1 MSVRIGVIGVGYLGR
16 HHARIYS
23 ELEGAELTAVAD
35 TGEGKAA
42 EIANLYGG
50 RSFSKYTDLFPLCD
64 AVSIVTPTITHY
76 AIAMDCL
83 RAGKDVL
90 LEKPITEGLGEGEDL
105 IREAAK
111 RSLILQVGHLE
122 RYNPGIIAASGM
134 IGEPWF
140 VESERLSP
148 FLGRGTDV
156 DVTLDLMIHDVD
168 IVLSIV
174 RSKLTDIRAVG
185 ESVLTEKIDLAKVWL
200 EFENGCKAM
209 ITASRLSPEKRRRLM
224 VFQKDSFIS
233 VDYQNHEVR
242 RYFKNGPDMS
252 VDTVRPEGKEP
263 LKEEL
268 KDFIRCVETRSRPK
282 VSGREALDALQ
293 VILKINEMV
302 SNRKRPD
309 FNKTYNGDKL
319 S

>member
-1 MSVRIGVIGVGYLGR
+1 MPVRIGVIGVGYLGR

-23 ELEGAELTAVAD
+23 ELEGIELTAVAD
-35 TGEGKAA
+35 TEEGKAA
-42 EIANLYGG
+42 EIAKLYGC
-50 RSFSKYTDLFPLCD
+50 RSFTKYSDLLALCD
-64 AVSIVTPTITHY
+64 AVSIVTQTTTHY

-90 LEKPITEGLGEGEDL
+90 VEKPMTEGLGEGEDL
-105 IREAAK
+105 IREAGK

-122 RYNPGIIAASGM
+122 RYNPGIIAASGL
-134 IGEPWF
+134 IGAPWF

-168 IVLSIV
+168 VVLSIV
-174 RSKLTDIRAVG
+174 KSKLTDIRAAG
-185 ESVLTEKIDLAKVWL
+185 ESVLTDKIDLAKVWL

-209 ITASRLSPEKRRRLM
+209 ITASRLSPEKQRRLM
-224 VFQKDSFIS
+224 VFQKDSFVS

-242 RYFKNGPDMS
+242 RYFKNGSDMS
-252 VDTVRPEGKEP
+252 VDTVRPEKKEP

-282 VSGREALDALQ
+282 VSGREALDALE
-293 VILKINEMV
+293 VILKINEMLA
-302 SNRKRPD
+302 NRKRP
-309 FNKTYNGDKL
+309 GL
-319 S
+319 

>member
-1 MSVRIGVIGVGYLGR
+1 MPVRIGVIGVGYLGR

-23 ELEGAELTAVAD
+23 ELKGAQLMAVAD
-35 TGEGKAA
+35 AEEGKAA
-42 EIANLYGG
+42 EIANLYGC
-50 RSFSKYTDLFPLCD
+50 RSFSNYRDLFALCD
-64 AVSIVTPTITHY
+64 AVSIVTPTTTHY
-76 AIAMDCL
+76 EIAMDCL
-83 RAGKDVL
+83 TAGKDVL
-90 LEKPITEGLGEGEDL
+90 IEKPITEGLGEGEDL
-105 IREAAK
+105 IEEAAK

-168 IVLSIV
+168 IVMSIV
-174 RSKLTDIRAVG
+174 QSKLTDIRAVG

-209 ITASRLSPEKRRRLM
+209 ITASRLSPEKQRRLM
-224 VFQKDSFIS
+224 VFQKDSFVS

-252 VDTVRPEGKEP
+252 VDTVRPEKKEP

-268 KDFIRCVETRSRPK
+268 KDFIRCVATRSRPK

-302 SNRKRPD
+302 SDRKRP
-309 FNKTYNGDKL
+309 GV
-319 S
+319 